1 MVKTIRRD
9 THIWV
14 PEALLPK
21 EVAAGLKRSL
31 TVLLPG
37 GGEFALC
44 HQGEGVLALP
54 RRIDVLPYVPGHTLE
69 DPSPGY
75 EEVPY
80 SDTILLD
87 HRQGKPTGLD
97 VQQQALQAIQQE
109 TLGGIIQLYCGAG
122 KTVVALKAISL
133 SQAPALVLVDN
144 RNLLQEWA
152 DTAEALLDGPKGWL
166 ETKGLES
173 GGLVIST
180 YQTILSR
187 YSKGKLP
194 EELRARFK
202 TVFFDEAHHVSA
214 PNFSQCAE
222 AFSGKRIG
230 LTATPRVDGL
240 KMVADAHLGPV
251 LYSNL
256 LAPLHP
262 RAVFARTR
270 KTKVTSREPLEF
282 SKLAAHLG
290 EDVTRSKK
298 VAAIIEILLEEGRRV
313 AVLSSSV
320 DALVNI
326 LAEYLGYPPIPKG
339 VERAA
344 YAMQMVERAQKQGA
358 SIGAL
363 IAEIPEN
370 KRELKQQLMFVVRQF
385 GREGYNDEQLD
396 TVILCEPVRDEGL
409 LQQILGR
416 TLRPFPGKKDAL
428 MVCIEDSSVRPMA
441 KLAASMRRLLRDWPL
456 SKGGAI
462 PFTVQDLDEQASVR

>member
-1 MVKTIRRD
+1 MMKAIRRD
-9 THIWV
+9 THVWV
-14 PEALLPK
+14 PEELLPK
-21 EVAAGLKRSL
+21 QVLEGLKRSL

-54 RRIDVLPYVPGHTLE
+54 RRIDVTPYLPGCVLE
-69 DPSPGY
+69 DPPEIY
-75 EEVPY
+75 EAVPY

-97 VQQQALQAIQQE
+97 IQRKALEAISQE
-109 TLGGIIQLYCGAG
+109 KLGGIIQLYCGAG

-152 DTAEALLDGPKGWL
+152 QTAEALLGGPPGWL
-166 ETKGLES
+166 GTKDLES
-173 GGLVIST
+173 GGLVLST
-180 YQTILSR
+180 YQTVLSR

-194 EELRARFK
+194 KELRAHFK

-222 AFSGKRIG
+222 AFLGKRIG

-240 KMVADAHLGPV
+240 KLVADAHLGPV

-256 LAPLHP
+256 RAPLHP
-262 RAVFARTR
+262 RAIFARTR
-270 KTKVTSREPLEF
+270 KTKVTSRETLEF

-290 EDVTRSKK
+290 EDVLRNKLIAGL
-298 VAAIIEILLEEGRRV
+298 VERFLEEGRRV

-320 DALVNI
+320 EALINV
-326 LAEYLGYPPIPKG
+326 LAEYLGKPRLPRDTDRG
-339 VERAA
+339 E
-344 YAMQMVERAQKQGA
+344 YAMELVECAQVQGA
-358 SIGAL
+358 PIGML

-370 KRELKQQLMFVVRQF
+370 KRKLKQQLMFVIRQF

-416 TLRPFPGKKDAL
+416 TLRPFPGKKDPL
-428 MVCIEDSSVRPMA
+428 MVCIEDSSIRALA
-441 KLAASMRRLLRDWPL
+441 KLAASMRKLFREWPP

-462 PFTVQDLDEQASVR
+462 PFTVQELDEQASV